1 MYRLFSYLYPKNV
14 REKYSSLL
22 RYTDI
27 KTDPLKF
34 LGFAI
39 LFGFGISLAFS
50 FLISGLFKYP
60 IWIILIISFLT
71 TQASIYFF
79 LSLKVDARAKAVEE
93 ILPDALQLMAS
104 NLKAGL
110 TTEKALLL
118 AARPEFGPFKDEL
131 NKVGKEITM
140 GKDITEVL
148 LGMTKRIKSEVLEKT
163 IMLIV
168 SGINSGGELADLLEH
183 TAKNLRL
190 KHIIDQKVRS
200 GVLMYVIFI
209 FIAICFGAPILFGLS
224 SYLVDVLFTQFSQLA
239 LVEIP
244 STVSMPFSISGIAIK
259 QDFIIKYSIVSL
271 ISTSILGSFVLGLIS
286 KGREN
291 AGVKFIPLFIILT
304 VSLFFL
310 VRFFMKITL
319 GGLFGA

>member
-1 MYRLFSYLYPKNV
+1 
-14 REKYSSLL
+14 
-22 RYTDI
+22 
-27 KTDPLKF
+27 
-34 LGFAI
+34 
-39 LFGFGISLAFS
+39 
-50 FLISGLFKYP
+50 
-60 IWIILIISFLT
+60 
-71 TQASIYFF
+71 
-79 LSLKVDARAKAVEE
+79 
-93 ILPDALQLMAS
+93 MAS

-118 AARPEFGPFKDEL
+118 AARPEFGPLKDEL

-140 GKDITEVL
+140 GKDIAEVL

-163 IMLIV
+163 VMLIV

-286 KGREN
+286 KGKEN